1 MHSFYSTK
9 ASAVAVLLFAALP
22 SLTMAA
28 TPKAADYPAG
38 WKAASANPEWTKAIG
53 IQKVAQTDLYDWTGD
68 VLACPEKNQWGLT
81 YDDGPT
87 EHTNVVLDLLK
98 ANNVKATFFVVGSQV
113 LQNPEIL
120 LRAYNEGHQIALH
133 TWSHAS
139 LPKADMGVAIAEVVY
154 NAMVVKQVIGV
165 TPSFIRPPYGEISR
179 SVREMLKK
187 LGLTITMWNVDS
199 RDGEGHGGH
208 ALSVFQEAMKTSRST
223 GILSLQHDIHAE
235 QTKYAAV
242 TLEAIIK
249 QGSFKPMPVAQ
260 CLGTPA
266 YDESFWTKLGV
277 PVPGISGAKGTPLA
291 PGTTVPTGP
300 APPSTTSP
308 ATTTG
313 AGSGDAGQKKPTTNG
328 MSNDAVFP
336 RASSIV
342 GLLSAVAIGFLTI

>member
-9 ASAVAVLLFAALP
+9 ASAVAVLLFTALP

-28 TPKAADYPAG
+28 TPKASDYPAG
-38 WKAASANPEWTKAIG
+38 WTAAPANPEWTKAIG

-68 VLACPEKNQWGLT
+68 VVACPEKNQWGLT

-120 LRAYNEGHQIALH
+120 LRAYNEGHHIALH
-133 TWSHAS
+133 TWSHGS

-179 SVREMLKK
+179 SVEKC
-187 LGLTITMWNVDS
+187 
-199 RDGEGHGGH
+199 
-208 ALSVFQEAMKTSRST
+208 SRSLDLLLPCGMWT
-223 GILSLQHDIHAE
+223 PETTQ
-235 QTKYAAV
+235 YAAV

-291 PGTTVPTGP
+291 WNYSSYWTCSS
-300 APPSTTSP
+300 STTSLLP
-308 ATTTG
+308 LQEQVLAML
-313 AGSGDAGQKKPTTNG
+313 DRRNPTNG

-336 RASSIV
+336 TFYRW
-342 GLLSAVAIGFLTI
+342 SAFGCSHWLPYNLDLNNLTRNINKRS

>member
-1 MHSFYSTK
+1 MEGCIRK
-9 ASAVAVLLFAALP
+9 
-22 SLTMAA
+22 
-28 TPKAADYPAG
+28 PK
-38 WKAASANPEWTKAIG
+38 WTKAR
-53 IQKVAQTDLYDWTGD
+53 DSESRSDRSYDWTGD

-81 YDDGPT
+81 YDDGQLR
-87 EHTNVVLDLLK
+87 HTNVVLDLLK

-165 TPSFIRPPYGEISR
+165 TPASSVHHVNGEISR

-199 RDGEGHGGH
+199 RD
-208 ALSVFQEAMKTSRST
+208 
-223 GILSLQHDIHAE
+223 E

-266 YDESFWTKLGV
+266 YDESFWTKLV
-277 PVPGISGAKGTPLA
+277 SQ
-291 PGTTVPTGP
+291 
-300 APPSTTSP
+300 
-308 ATTTG
+308 
-313 AGSGDAGQKKPTTNG
+313 AGSSDAGQKKPTTNG

-336 RASSIV
+336 KL
-342 GLLSAVAIGFLTI
+342 LLSLVCFRL